1 MRITVNTLKAIRHA
15 VFPATELMVGMGIAQ
30 IIATAQVYFS
40 NQRLF
45 AQMAAVAETGFL
57 PVPNPNVLPR
67 LLDLETALG
76 GGLFFTLSVG
86 AGLSLLS
93 VVAARLWLRF
103 NSRRGCATVLLVAVL
118 AGTVLRLNLRG
129 FDAWTTLYVIAIP
142 PPVFWMAAQ
151 VWLPRTAPGYRRLP
165 TLRFLP
171 LLLLALGWLT
181 QYDHGLFIDLRD
193 HVLWSNPVG
202 AKVSSFYYRY
212 TLYAAE
218 VFKTFDQRLIKTVA
232 LPLETSGDCPAALAR
247 ALIRL
252 DYLPVVVT
260 ADTDLSAHVE
270 GERLIFV
277 HRGKVVWEEACIRFL
292 ADPRRA
298 ASEISDRADRFVFFR
313 TLAFYGV
320 LLAFPAALYIGL
332 FALLRL
338 VCSVAVDARRA
349 EAGAAVLSL
358 LIGFALLAYFHFSR
372 LQPPAEA
379 IGTAMESDCWQMRVA
394 GLKEVRRR
402 QADIRA
408 VSGYAAM
415 LTSPHPQER
424 YWIARALSASS
435 DPAASS
441 DLIRLL
447 NDPHM
452 NVRTMALEALAQRRD
467 PRAVKPVL
475 RLLETSDEWYEQLYA
490 YLALRTLQW
499 DQTRCH

>member
-1 MRITVNTLKAIRHA
+1 
-15 VFPATELMVGMGIAQ
+15 
-30 IIATAQVYFS
+30 VYFS

-45 AQMAAVAETGFL
+45 AQMTAVAKTGFM

-76 GGLFFTLSVG
+76 GGLFFTVSVG

-93 VVAARLWLRF
+93 VAAVSLWLHF
-103 NSRRGCATVLLVAVL
+103 NSRRGCAIALLVAIL
-118 AGTVLRLNLRG
+118 AGTVLGLNLRG
-129 FDAWTTLYVIAIP
+129 FDVWSTLYVIAIP
-142 PPVFWMAAQ
+142 PPVFWMATQ
-151 VWLPRTAPGYRRLP
+151 VCLPRTAPRYRRLP
-165 TLRFLP
+165 KLRFLP

-181 QYDHGLFIDLRD
+181 QYDRGLFIELRD
-193 HVLWSNPVG
+193 HVLWSNAVG

-232 LPLETSGDCPAALAR
+232 LPLENVEDCRAALAH

-260 ADTDLSAHVE
+260 ADTDLSAQVE

-277 HRGKVVWEEACIRFL
+277 HRGKVVWEEACNRFL

-298 ASEISDRADRFVFFR
+298 ASEISDRTDRFVFFR

-320 LLAFPAALYIGL
+320 LLAFPAALFIGL
-332 FALLRL
+332 LALLRL
-338 VCSVAVDARRA
+338 VCSLTVGAQRA
-349 EAGAAVLSL
+349 EAGAAALSL

-379 IGTAMESDCWQMRVA
+379 IGTAMESDCWQRRVA
-394 GLKEVRRR
+394 ALKEVRRR
-402 QADIRA
+402 QADISA

-415 LTSPHPQER
+415 LNSPHPQER
-424 YWIARALSASS
+424 YWLARALSASPN
-435 DPAASS
+435 PAASY

-447 NDPHM
+447 NDPQI

-467 PRAVKPVL
+467 PRAVTPIL
-475 RLLETSDEWYEQLYA
+475 RLLERSDEWYEQLYA
-490 YLALRTLQW
+490 YLALKALQW